1 MEVAL
6 ERVPLQIEALFLC
19 TVLVVLGLF
28 VLAVRFAAQSTGRK
42 DVGLWTVRAA
52 SGAAIWLAATGLL
65 TLTGVLRDFSLPPNI
80 LGLFL
85 VSLALTACVA
95 FSRVGTALVIGIGP
109 VGLIGFQLF
118 RVPVEVFLHGMYQ
131 VGQTPVQMTYTGL
144 NFDIFSGLTAPAMAW
159 LVWRGQ
165 VGRYSIW
172 LWNVFGLTLL
182 LAIVAIGVFSMPT
195 EFRVFTVEPANTFVA
210 YVPYVWLPTVLV
222 QAALLGHLLV
232 FRWLWANR
240 VRK

>member
-6 ERVPLQIEALFLC
+6 ERVPLQIETLFLC

-52 SGAAIWLAATGLL
+52 AGAAIWLAATGLL

-85 VSLALTACVA
+85 VSLALTTCVA

-109 VGLIGFQLF
+109 VGLLGFQLF

-131 VGQTPVQMTYTGL
+131 VGQTPVQMTYAGL

-159 LVWRGQ
+159 LVWRGKA
-165 VGRYSIW
+165 GRAMIW
-172 LWNVFGLTLL
+172 GWIMFALL
-182 LAIVAIGVFSMPT
+182 LLVNIVSFGIFSLPT
-195 EFRVFTVEPANTFVA
+195 EFRIFMNEPANTFVA
-210 YVPYVWLPTVLV
+210 YVPYVWLPAVLV
-222 QAALLGHLLV
+222 QAALLGHLLI
-232 FRWLWANR
+232 FRWLWAQR
-240 VRK
+240 VEY